1 MSLYIGLMSGTS
13 TDGMDCA
20 LTRFEPELELIAHHS
35 ISYSKPEQ
43 QWLRK
48 RASQTQISWE
58 DITEIDNWIAEKSA
72 QVIFELLEK
81 ANLNPSDITAIGS
94 HGHTL
99 HHKPSPQGYSWQLG
113 NGHLIA
119 ELTGIDCINDF
130 RRRDIAAQGQGA
142 PLVSGFHNHILK
154 PEQRPA
160 CIVNIGGIA
169 NLTYL
174 SATHS
179 AEIIG
184 FDTGPGNCLMDEACQ
199 KRLKKS
205 YDKNGEMAKSG
216 TVQTQLLNHWLQN
229 PYIQQSIPKS
239 TGREY
244 FNIEK
249 MGDLNHI
256 TTCDLLATLT
266 DYTAKSIALAIK
278 QYAKD
283 TNQIYV
289 CGGGAKNN
297 HLLNRLGYFT
307 DTPTFTTLKL
317 GIDPQ
322 WMEAMA
328 FSWLAYRFNNNKT
341 GNCKAVTGAKH
352 ERILGALHKA

>member
-1 MSLYIGLMSGTS
+1 MNLYIGLMSGTS
-13 TDGMDCA
+13 TDGMDAA
-20 LTRFEPELELIAHHS
+20 LTRFEPKIELIEHHS
-35 ISYSKPEQ
+35 IHYSKYEQ
-43 QWLRK
+43 QWLRE
-48 RASQTQISWE
+48 RASQTHISWE
-58 DITEIDNWIAEKSA
+58 EMTTLDNWIAEKSA
-72 QVIFELLEK
+72 QVISELLKK
-81 ANLNPSDITAIGS
+81 ANLKPNDIKAIGS
-94 HGHTL
+94 HGHTFN
-99 HHKPSPQGYSWQLG
+99 HKPPPQGHSWQLG

-142 PLVSGFHNHILK
+142 PLVSGFHNYILK

-174 SATHS
+174 GSTHN

-184 FDTGPGNCLMDEACQ
+184 FDTGPGNCLLDETCQ
-199 KRLKKS
+199 QRLQKN
-205 YDKNGEMAKSG
+205 YDKNGEIAKSG
-216 TVQTQLLNHWLQN
+216 NTQTQLLEHWLQN
-229 PYIQQSIPKS
+229 PYFQLTAPKS
-239 TGREY
+239 TGREH
-244 FNIEK
+244 FNFEK

-256 TTCDLLATLT
+256 STCDLLATLT
-266 DYTAKSIALAIK
+266 DYTAKSIAMAIN

-283 TNQIYV
+283 ANQIYV
-289 CGGGAKNN
+289 CGGGAENAF
-297 HLLNRLGYFT
+297 LLTRVAFFT
-307 DTPTFTTLKL
+307 GKSTFTTHKI

-328 FSWLAYRFNNNKT
+328 FSWLAYRFNNNKM